1 MSNLALRKERAKG
14 NLIMP
19 TSLPLVQLALDFPTI
34 DEALR
39 MAEIGVRAGVDILE
53 AGTPL
58 IVAQGAQSI
67 GKLAQAFPGYPILAD
82 YKTMDSGGKN
92 VLLTQKQG
100 GHYMTVCANAA
111 DETVKAA
118 IAAGKQTGIKV
129 VTDMIGVK
137 DIAAR
142 ACVVAHWGV
151 DMLYLHY
158 AADQRRADGAR
169 DSTQWLEAVLAVTD
183 VPVGLATFGVEDA
196 VRAVKGGARLVAI
209 GHPLFESADVLGA
222 LKHYVEQ
229 VKVNYQ
235 PGK

>member
-1 MSNLALRKERAKG
+1 MQSK
-14 NLIMP
+14 
-19 TSLPLVQLALDFPTI
+19 LPLVQLALDFPTI

-39 MAEIGVRAGVDILE
+39 FAEIGVRAGVDILE

-58 IVAQGAQSI
+58 IVAEGAKAI
-67 GKLAQAFPGYPILAD
+67 GALAKAFPTYPILAD

-118 IAAGKQTGIKV
+118 IAEGKRTGIKV

-142 ACVVAHWGV
+142 ASVVARWGV
-151 DMLYLHY
+151 DMIYLHY
-158 AADQRRADGAR
+158 AADQRRADATR
-169 DSTQWLEAVLAVTD
+169 DSTQWLESALSVVD
-183 VPVGLATFGVEDA
+183 IPVGVGTFGVEDA
-196 VRAVKGGARLVAI
+196 VRAVKGGAQLVAI
-209 GHPLFESADVLGA
+209 GHPLFDSPDVLGA

-229 VKVNYQ
+229 VKANYQ
-235 PGK
+235 K